1 MAHVTVTILG
11 RKYRLNCGDGE
22 EEHLKQLA
30 QNLDQRIDGLR
41 KGFGDIGEMQVLVM
55 AGLMLVDELAEVREQ
70 ARGTG
75 QTGAP
80 TGAVAAGDAAG
91 SAVAAALNAAAER
104 IEQVTKSLNRSLGD
118 GVPVG

>member
-70 ARGTG
+70 ARRAT
-75 QTGAP
+75 P
-80 TGAVAAGDAAG
+80 TGVVAAGDAAG